1 MLAFVLAV
9 KNVKQ
14 RRDVDFRLNYHV
26 KQVTKEEFE
35 SQKVETTA
43 QELDKLKASS
53 EFQRMAMTKGQTV
66 ENWNW
71 QAKESKFGEAPAP
84 RKSPIKALKSVD
96 EDDELLMEKALI
108 QADQELN
115 QENSFMSLTSSAL
128 KKRRFNS
135 HVTKSA
141 KTQDTEDKLTRDF
154 ESDWESSEW

>member
-1 MLAFVLAV
+1 MAKDLATFLHKYKSACIAIAVLTLVLAV

-71 QAKESKFGEAPAP
+71 
-84 RKSPIKALKSVD
+84 
-96 EDDELLMEKALI
+96 
-108 QADQELN
+108 
-115 QENSFMSLTSSAL
+115 
-128 KKRRFNS
+128 
-135 HVTKSA
+135 
-141 KTQDTEDKLTRDF
+141 
-154 ESDWESSEW
+154 